1 MISAGRVLNNSETL
15 SNQKVKNGQQIL
27 AVVLS
32 ETPDEIEK
40 NENRVKELETIKT
53 DSQLLALDD
62 QYMGVNIDFIL
73 SCTNM

>member
-1 MISAGRVLNNSETL
+1 MISAGQVLKNSETL

-32 ETPDEIEK
+32 ETPYEIEK
-40 NENRVKELETIKT
+40 NENRIKELETIKT

-73 SCTNM
+73 S